1 MSLFGGQT
9 KMASPA
15 DSQMYEN
22 TLENEAADFPE
33 ASRTQV
39 DTIISGGITVTGNL
53 HGEGVIRVEGKI
65 EGEVSLEGTLIVTP
79 TGRIKGPINAD
90 SVKIAGSV
98 EGNIHARDHLQLEK
112 TGTIQGDVTT
122 VSIVIEAGGC
132 LNGRST
138 MIQPARNAESDSAA
152 PAVQEDLQ
160 FGPNYKPAEET
171 DTEGSE
177 ELL

>member
-9 KMASPA
+9 KTTSQAEVFENAPA
-15 DSQMYEN
+15 
-22 TLENEAADFPE
+22 NEMVDFPE
-33 ASRTQV
+33 ASRSQV

-65 EGEVSLEGTLIVTP
+65 EGEISLQGTLIVTP

-90 SVKIAGSV
+90 TVKIAGSV
-98 EGNIHARDHLQLEK
+98 EGTVHARDYLQLEK
-112 TGTIQGDVTT
+112 TGTIEGDVTT
-122 VSIVIEAGGC
+122 VSMVIEAGGC

-138 MIQPARNAESDSAA
+138 MIQPKVVENA
-152 PAVQEDLQ
+152 PANPPAQEELQ
-160 FGPNYKPAEET
+160 FGPNYKPAEDGGAE
-171 DTEGSE
+171 EAE